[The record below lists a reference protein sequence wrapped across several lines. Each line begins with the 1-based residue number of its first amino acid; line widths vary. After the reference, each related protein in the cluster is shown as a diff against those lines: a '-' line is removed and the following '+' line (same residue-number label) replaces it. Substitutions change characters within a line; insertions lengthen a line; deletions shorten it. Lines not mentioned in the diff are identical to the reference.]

1 MNDNTRQGEALRQ
14 LIAAHSSGRSRRRWI
29 WLAVIFLTLAG
40 AAAGYFMRSGNDAAR
55 PRFKTEAAAIGQLV
69 VRISAT
75 GNLEPTN
82 QVDVGSELSGI
93 VDEVLVDINDRVQEG
108 QVVARLNTA
117 TLQDAVTRS
126 KASLAMAEAQ
136 VVQMRATL
144 SETRTALNRYRDVSR
159 LSGGKAPARTEM
171 DAAEAAF
178 RRAEANVA
186 SAEASVV
193 QSKAELRSAETNLS
207 KASIRSP
214 ISGVVLKRKIE
225 PGQTVAASFEAPVL
239 FTLAENLSTMK
250 LQVDVDEADVGK
262 VSEGQSATFT
272 VDAWPG
278 RQYNATV
285 TRVSYGAQTK
295 DGVVSYLTV
304 LAVTNED
311 LSLRP
316 GMTGNAE
323 ITTLTRDKVLLVPNA
338 ALRFTPPT
346 GDPAKQSSDLMD
358 SFMPRPPQP
367 APKTQAVN
375 AFSPHVWVLRGGLP
389 EAVAIRT
396 GATNGYMT
404 EVTGGELREG
414 MEVITESLVNAS

>member
-1 MNDNTRQGEALRQ
+1 
-14 LIAAHSSGRSRRRWI
+14 
-29 WLAVIFLTLAG
+29 
-40 AAAGYFMRSGNDAAR
+40 
-55 PRFKTEAAAIGQLV
+55 
-69 VRISAT
+69 
-75 GNLEPTN
+75 
-82 QVDVGSELSGI
+82 
-93 VDEVLVDINDRVQEG
+93 
-108 QVVARLNTA
+108 
-117 TLQDAVTRS
+117 
-126 KASLAMAEAQ
+126 
-136 VVQMRATL
+136 
-144 SETRTALNRYRDVSR
+144 
-159 LSGGKAPARTEM
+159 M

-338 ALRFTPPT
+338 ALRFTSLT

-404 EVTGGELREG
+404 EVTGRKLREG
-414 MEVITESLVNAS
+414 MEVITESLINAS